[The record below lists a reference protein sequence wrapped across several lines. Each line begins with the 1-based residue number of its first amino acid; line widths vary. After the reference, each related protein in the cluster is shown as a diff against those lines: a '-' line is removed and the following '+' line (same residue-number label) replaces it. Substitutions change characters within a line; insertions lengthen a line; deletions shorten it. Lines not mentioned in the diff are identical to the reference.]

1 MAEAHAIGASKEATC
16 ANQVKRRE
24 QQFETRAQETLL
36 TDIAQRRESH
46 FVAATCHQ
54 RGVSYSSVERRR

>member
-36 TDIAQRRESH
+36 IDIALRCESQTAGE
-46 FVAATCHQ
+46 VCHQ
-54 RGVSYSSVERRR
+54 ARRWRRVPHGP